1 MNNSACTPVLKWVG
15 GKRQLLPTLRHCIN
29 AYSEET
35 KLNKFSYHEPFFG
48 GGALFFELASSDRL
62 KKSYISDINRELI
75 LMYELIKSEKESH
88 KLLQKVHSL
97 EELFNKSKSRDVL
110 FLEWKKRFNVLINKL
125 SKGQKIS
132 DNEKIEIAGI
142 LISLN
147 KTCFNGVYRKNKKG
161 EFNVPFGKKMTEVV
175 KFLDPQNYK
184 NVSTALQNTKITNL
198 SFESAIN
205 FQTIKKNHLV
215 FIDPPYIPISK
226 TAQFKGYYDD
236 GFSMEQHYILAQ
248 KINEIDS
255 KGAYFILTNSNTELV
270 KDIYLTKKN
279 YSLSK
284 VSVARSINQMG
295 RDDSDFGIKEIL
307 ITNFKVKIPE
317 QLNLGI

>member
-1 MNNSACTPVLKWVG
+1 MTQKSCSPVLKWVG
-15 GKRQLLPTLRHCIN
+15 GKRQLLPILRLCIN
-29 AYSEET
+29 AYTEKANIEQ
-35 KLNKFSYHEPFFG
+35 FSYHEPFFG
-48 GGALFFELASSDRL
+48 GGALFFDLISKQKI
-62 KKSYISDINRELI
+62 KKSYINDINRELI
-75 LMYELIKSEKESH
+75 IFYETIKSDENSD
-88 KLLQKVHSL
+88 KLLKKILLMEKQFSESKARDT
-97 EELFNKSKSRDVL
+97 LFTN
-110 FLEWKKRFNVLINKL
+110 WKERFNLLINKSSKDQNL
-125 SKGQKIS
+125 SNSEKVEIS
-132 DNEKIEIAGI
+132 A
-142 LISLN
+142 LLLSLN

-161 EFNVPFGKKMTEVV
+161 QFNVPFGKKMTEVV
-175 KFLDPQNYK
+175 NFLDVENYK
-184 NVSTALQNTKITNL
+184 NVNSALQDSKLTNI

-205 FQTIKKNHLV
+205 FQKIKNNHLV

-236 GFSMEQHYILAQ
+236 GFSMDQHYLLAQ

-295 RDDSDFGIKEIL
+295 RDDSEFGIKEIL
-307 ITNFKVKIPE
+307 ITNFKVKIPQ